1 MTVKHKRR
9 DRTVHLRH
17 KDTGLAYHATQANRR
32 DRRTKIVVP
41 PDDENTDWAID
52 DISIFE
58 YDLLMQE
65 EWAEEL
71 REWEAMINAYSY
83 SDSWVTYA
91 DAPGL
96 L

>member
-1 MTVKHKRR
+1 M
-9 DRTVHLRH
+9 
-17 KDTGLAYHATQANRR
+17 
-32 DRRTKIVVP
+32 P
-41 PDDENTDWAID
+41 PDDENTDWVFD

-71 REWEAMINAYSY
+71 REWEAMINASSY

-91 DAPGL
+91 DEL
-96 L
+96 T